1 MTPDSIKAII
11 GVLAA
16 MAAIIGGL
24 YGVVT
29 IPILRTIKAEIS
41 GSESRIQTR
50 MIQIEMGLEKRIAG
64 VEKQMVEMEAR
75 LEKRITG
82 VEKQMVEMEAR
93 LNQRIDTRLVHR

>member
-1 MTPDSIKAII
+1 MTPDTIKAII

-50 MIQIEMGLEKRIAG
+50 MLQ
-64 VEKQMVEMEAR
+64 VEMS

-82 VEKQMVEMEAR
+82 VEKEMTAMEARLEKKLVEMEAR

>member
-1 MTPDSIKAII
+1 
-11 GVLAA
+11 

-50 MIQIEMGLEKRIAG
+50 MLQ
-64 VEKQMVEMEAR
+64 VEMS

-82 VEKQMVEMEAR
+82 VEKEMTAMEARLEKKLVEMEAR